1 MTMSPGFFLLLGL
14 FVLLSGV
21 FSGAEIALFSVPLT
35 RAKALAN
42 EGVRGAQALARLK
55 SNPERLL
62 VTLLICNN
70 VVNIAAASVATY
82 AATEAFGSAGIGI
95 ATGGMTLLILFFG
108 EIIPKTYAA
117 AHALKLSLLT
127 APMFLWLTRLALP
140 IVLPFEAVSR
150 LVLPSSATIPSVT
163 ESEIR
168 ALTLLG
174 HQAGAIEEHER
185 ELIERAFALDST
197 RAWAVMTPRTEIFAW
212 PAERKL
218 GEIATELRD
227 VPYSR
232 IPVHGASLDDI
243 TGVLHVRDAFEAL
256 VAGRHD
262 VKLGTLARE
271 PLFVPHSASLVQLLA
286 VFRSRR
292 IHMGVVVDEHGGT
305 DGIVTLED
313 ILEELVG
320 EITDEH
326 DPSSDTPHAEEGAGV
341 WVMAGDVHVD
351 EVERA
356 LDVDL
361 PPGDYETIAG
371 LVIAEHGGL
380 PAPGAVIQ
388 IVLPPD
394 PATRAEAQDAP
405 VRVLDVEVLEVR
417 SHVPAQVRITLAEEP
432 TRSASADDSDSAE
445 DDGSPATDPS
455 GSQEGSS

>member
-108 EIIPKTYAA
+108 EIIPKTFAA

-232 IPVHGASLDDI
+232 IPVYGASLDDI

-320 EITDEH
+320 EITDEL
-326 DPSSDTPHAEEGAGV
+326 DIPNESIVRVGQGEILVEGGTDLKEINQLFDTGFP
-341 WVMAGDVHVD
+341 VHEHRTVNGLL
-351 EVERA
+351 
-356 LDVDL
+356 LDGFGRV
-361 PPGDYETIAG
+361 
-371 LVIAEHGGL
+371 
-380 PAPGAVIQ
+380 
-388 IVLPPD
+388 PD
-394 PATRAEAQDAP
+394 PGETLELEG
-405 VRVLDVEVLEVR
+405 VRIEVLEASETQVQR
-417 SHVPAQVRITLAEEP
+417 VRISRLSLDQSAGADQGVQADP
-432 TRSASADDSDSAE
+432 DSGDRS
-445 DDGSPATDPS
+445 G
-455 GSQEGSS
+455 